1 MRKVRFS
8 SVIKIILKSLLIPLI
23 AMFAI
28 SKFNLFSYITFIPK
42 DYRFESGLTFYLV
55 IIETLWSFFAQII
68 EKSRANVTC
77 IFCRTE
83 EEENINNIP
92 TVVCDDCIGV
102 AYLQCHV
109 ILEGNLKVLR
119 KNALNLALPQWLS
132 TQISANDTVLSY
144 RDNMLNWDF
153 CEILPENGTISQ
165 NVEYKVK
172 IPFIRNNSNNTLSV
186 TLRPQLKKNLTNIA
200 INFKTNEAKIQ
211 TKE

>member
-1 MRKVRFS
+1 MRFS

-28 SKFNLFSYITFIPK
+28 SKFNLFSYITFIPE

-55 IIETLWSFFAQII
+55 IIETLWSFLAQII

-77 IFCRTE
+77 IFFRTE
-83 EEENINNIP
+83 EEEDNINNIP

-102 AYLQCHV
+102 AYLQCHI

-119 KNALNLALPQWLS
+119 KTTLNLVLPPWLS
-132 TQISANDTVLSY
+132 TQISADNTVLTY
-144 RDNMLNWDF
+144 QDNMLSWDF
-153 CEILPENGTISQ
+153 CEILPKNGTIRQ
-165 NVEYKVK
+165 NVEYKPK
-172 IPFIRNNSNNTLSV
+172 IPFIRNNSNNNLSV
-186 TLRPQLKKNLTNIA
+186 TLRPQLKKNWTNIA